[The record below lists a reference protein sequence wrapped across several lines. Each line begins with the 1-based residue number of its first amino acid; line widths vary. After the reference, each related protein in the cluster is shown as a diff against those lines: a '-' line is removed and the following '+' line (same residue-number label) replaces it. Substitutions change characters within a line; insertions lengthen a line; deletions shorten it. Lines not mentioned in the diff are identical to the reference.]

1 RILGV
6 QRRMLHIQGGLSK
19 FRAFSSCSKPFFQY
33 LTLSRTKPDFDVRS
47 GSILFQAFL
56 VMLEHFISSIA
67 GLASF
72 RLHFC
77 KGDLV
82 QA

>member
-1 RILGV
+1 
-6 QRRMLHIQGGLSK
+6 MLHIQGGLSK
-19 FRAFSSCSKPFFQY
+19 FRAFSSCSNPFFQF
-33 LTLSRTKPDFDVRS
+33 LTLSRTKPDFDKRS

-72 RLHFC
+72 RMYFC
-77 KGDLV
+77 QGDLV